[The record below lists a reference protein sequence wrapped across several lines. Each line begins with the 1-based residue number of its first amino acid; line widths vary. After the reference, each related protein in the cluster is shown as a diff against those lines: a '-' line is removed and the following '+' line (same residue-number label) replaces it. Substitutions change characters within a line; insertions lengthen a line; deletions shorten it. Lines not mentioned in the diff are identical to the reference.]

1 MSSWQVMI
9 KEAAL
14 LCLKAAGRTL
24 ADEASKK
31 ILEQIEENENIKDIQ
46 NKIKSGHG
54 LEAMSNVRQ
63 LFTNKSITNEKLN

>member
-14 LCLKAAGRTL
+14 MCLKAAGKTL

-31 ILEQIEENENIKDIQ
+31 ILEQIEKNK
-46 NKIKSGHG
+46 KIKEIQEQLMNGHG
-54 LEAMSNVRQ
+54 FEVVSNVRQ
-63 LFTNKSITNEKLN
+63 LFKKKPDHSTT